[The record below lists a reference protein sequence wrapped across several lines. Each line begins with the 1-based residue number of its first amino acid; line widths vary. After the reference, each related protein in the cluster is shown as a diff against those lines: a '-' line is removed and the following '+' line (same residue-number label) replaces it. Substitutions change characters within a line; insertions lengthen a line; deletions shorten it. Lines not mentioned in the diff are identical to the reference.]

1 LTLINFGHR
10 LKASSDQEE
19 AVARDLQLMTIAFVF
34 VFLGAVIVGAF

>member
-1 LTLINFGHR
+1 LTLDDRGRR
-10 LKASSDQEE
+10 LAESSDKEE